1 MGVEASTGRP
11 ARENPLRSQGTCQ
24 LIYSIILLK
33 ADTPQRTKQPCKPLS
48 ARLLKLVV
56 RARLELATYCLEGSC
71 SILMSYRTATLFYN
85 MAHFD
90 VFSTYGGKLCGVY
103 GVTD

>member
-1 MGVEASTGRP
+1 MMTTRIPTIIFTDFVKMVEK
-11 ARENPLRSQGTCQ
+11 
-24 LIYSIILLK
+24 LLFSFHI
-33 ADTPQRTKQPCKPLS
+33 TTKQPCKTLS
-48 ARLLKLVV
+48 ARLLKKLVV